1 MPRFY
6 LPLRVFQHQYFSVPL
21 HSYTLL
27 NNNMGADLGE
37 NPPISC
43 QKTHFWA
50 YLAAKVVKILQK
62 TAHL

>member
-6 LPLRVFQHQYFSVPL
+6 LPLRVFQHQYFPVPL

-37 NPPISC
+37 NPPYF
-43 QKTHFWA
+43 H
-50 YLAAKVVKILQK
+50 AKRRIFGRIWLQR
-62 TAHL
+62 